1 MNRTVFHSSF
11 SHWHNPKEAFPWKLT
26 ESYCTSCTCVFSYAL
41 LHAFDICLFSLD
53 NSKLSLG
60 SFGFSIFRWG
70 KQWIILSTSR
80 YRNLKLHSYR
90 MGTVGTPPPDNT
102 WHTSP
107 DDTWHT
113 FSSGVNPIRISP
125 RVHVARFSYPDYLKE
140 KHTTL
145 ISMTSGRLNIG
156 YPDTLPRSLTGV
168 SKSCTLSQ
176 QPAMAHVPPPVGWK
190 DKNEVTASHFLL
202 SLPTISNNRSNYH
215 DLCQPLVGW
224 WWPCHHLVS
233 SW

>member
-26 ESYCTSCTCVFSYAL
+26 ESYCTSCTRVFSYAL

-90 MGTVGTPPPDNT
+90 MGT
-102 WHTSP
+102 
-107 DDTWHT
+107 
-113 FSSGVNPIRISP
+113 I
-125 RVHVARFSYPDYLKE
+125 
-140 KHTTL
+140 
-145 ISMTSGRLNIG
+145 
-156 YPDTLPRSLTGV
+156 
-168 SKSCTLSQ
+168 CC
-176 QPAMAHVPPPVGWK
+176 
-190 DKNEVTASHFLL
+190 L
-202 SLPTISNNRSNYH
+202 SLSSWGIESMGWSRNETHLQLFGRTALHLFLTPGQQGPFKPTISNKTRSFPGKTHWSLVKKTWSWAMLHFFPGLSHVQRNDKLH
-215 DLCQPLVGW
+215 SIAPLI
-224 WWPCHHLVS
+224 CIFLVS
-233 SW
+233 W